1 MYQYKPEAISENT
14 TKDIYLMTE
23 NSETDFTSN
32 KIMIFDLAYFLNLKD
47 DMAIEFYLLNYKKL
61 KPIDEKEFNS
71 ICIKI
76 LNTENDP
83 EKILLMLLKF
93 ISRNKFIEN
102 IDFAPVYNF
111 IVSRSVISDIL
122 INIIIQFIIISKK
135 VDPYDHFIQNLINEG
150 NFIYKDCFWILCF
163 FFRKYENKISNRL
176 PDVGILEVIK
186 KLLTSYEQK
195 SVSLSTIELMFK
207 VFLMI
212 ITCNNNQFI
221 RKLSWHLLDYIV
233 YFKDDFIESLLITIL
248 LDENSLDFNDELF
261 C

>member
-1 MYQYKPEAISENT
+1 M
-14 TKDIYLMTE
+14 
-23 NSETDFTSN
+23 
-32 KIMIFDLAYFLNLKD
+32 
-47 DMAIEFYLLNYKKL
+47 

-76 LNTENDP
+76 LNTENDQ
-83 EKILLMLLKF
+83 EKILLQLLKF
-93 ISRNKFIEN
+93 ISRYKFIEN
-102 IDFAPVYNF
+102 IDFAPVYK
-111 IVSRSVISDIL
+111 SVISDIL

-135 VDPYDHFIQNLINEG
+135 ANTFDHFIQNLFNEG

-163 FFRKYENKISNRL
+163 FFRKYENKISNIL

-186 KLLTSYEQK
+186 KLLASYEPK

>member
-212 ITCNNNQFI
+212 ITSNNIQFI